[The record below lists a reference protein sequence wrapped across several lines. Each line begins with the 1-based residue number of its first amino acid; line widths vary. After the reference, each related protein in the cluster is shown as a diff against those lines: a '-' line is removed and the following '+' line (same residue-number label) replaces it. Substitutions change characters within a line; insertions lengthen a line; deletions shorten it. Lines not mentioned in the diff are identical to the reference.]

1 MKKTLL
7 SCACLAILLLAGGAQ
22 AQTVTPPYSEAFA
35 TGDFADTYTILDVN
49 GDGTRWSPYLGSAQ
63 ISFNTELAMDDWLI
77 TPPLALE
84 GGKMY
89 SFSIEVMTGNASTEE
104 TFEVMY
110 GAAPEPEA
118 LTAAIVPRTQ
128 AAHTEY
134 RAYTGTLSPAESGTY
149 YVGIHG
155 CSAADTY
162 SISVKN
168 LEIGAATGSTAPAAP
183 TALAAATRT
192 NGELKADISLAAPT
206 HDLAGNPLKAL
217 QEVRLLRDG
226 AAIHTFEAPAPGAAL
241 QYVDEVP
248 ECSRYTYSAIA
259 VNDGGESPAA
269 EVKAFVGVLEPA
281 DPAGI
286 TLTETGT
293 PGEVTLAWEPVA
305 ADIRG
310 NALDAAYVTY
320 RIYGGE
326 GQATLLHSGLTE
338 TSKTFQAVDGTAAQA
353 FVQYCVVA
361 ETRGGISNFAYSPLL
376 AVGPA
381 YPAPFAESFAGGK
394 AATIVGTFPE
404 DLAAWRTFTT
414 EESGLEAQDGDGGFI
429 GSEASYLGDYGTFL
443 TGKIDLA
450 GLESPALAFYVYHI
464 PESEGEA
471 NTNELEVAVACGG
484 ETAVACTVR
493 SAELPAEEGWLEVAV
508 PLDEWRGRVV
518 QLAFTSRHAL
528 LPYIFVDNIRVSD
541 AGGAGLLAPS
551 AGEALRT
558 EYYSVGGLRLAAPQ
572 PGVVIVRT
580 VYKDG
585 RAETAKAFVR

>member
-1 MKKTLL
+1 MKRTFL
-7 SCACLAILLLAGGAQ
+7 SWACLATLLLAGGAQ

-35 TGDFADTYTILDVN
+35 TEEFVDTYTILDEN
-49 GDGTRWSPYLGSAQ
+49 HDGTRWSPYLGSAQ
-63 ISFNTELAMDDWLI
+63 ISYNTELAMDDWLI
-77 TPPLALE
+77 TPPLSLE
-84 GGKMY
+84 GGKVY
-89 SFSIEVMTGNASTEE
+89 SFSIEVLTGNAATEE

-110 GAAPEPEA
+110 GAAPAPEA
-118 LTAAIVPRTQ
+118 LATAIVPRTQ
-128 AAHTEY
+128 AAHAEY
-134 RAYTGTLSPAESGTY
+134 RAYTGTLAPAESGIY

-155 CSAADTY
+155 CSAPDTY

-183 TALAAATRT
+183 TALAVVTRT

-206 HDLAGNPLKAL
+206 RDLAGNPLAAL

-226 AAIHTFEAPAPGAAL
+226 VAIHTFEAPAPGEAL
-241 QYVDEVP
+241 RHVDEVP
-248 ECSRYTYSAIA
+248 ECSRYTYAAIA
-259 VNDGGESPAA
+259 VNEGGESPAA

-293 PGEVTLAWEPVA
+293 PGEVTLAWEPVT

-326 GQATLLHSGLTE
+326 GQATLLYDGLTE
-338 TSKTFQAVDGTAAQA
+338 TSKTFQAVEDATVQA

-361 ETRGGISNFAYSPLL
+361 ETRGGISGFAYSPML

-381 YPAPFAESFAGGK
+381 YPAPFAESFAGG
-394 AATIVGTFPE
+394 AASTLIGTCPE
-404 DLAAWRTFTT
+404 DLATWKTFTT
-414 EESGLEAQDGDGGFI
+414 EESGIEAQDGDGGFI
-429 GSEASYLGDYGTFL
+429 GSEASYLDDYGTFL

-450 GLESPALAFYVYHI
+450 GLESPVLSFYVYHI

-471 NTNELEVAVACGG
+471 NTNELEVGVACGG

-493 SAELPAEEGWLEVAV
+493 SAELPAGEGWKEVAV
-508 PLDEWRGRVV
+508 PLDGWKGRVV

-528 LPYIFVDNIRVSD
+528 LPYIFVDNLRVAD
-541 AGGAGLLAPS
+541 AGGSGILA
-551 AGEALRT
+551 AAAEEVLRT
-558 EYYSVGGLRLAAPQ
+558 EYYSVSGLRLAAPQ
-572 PGVVIVRT
+572 PGMAIVRT

-585 RAETAKAFVR
+585 RVETAKVFVR